1 MFQDGL
7 FGFLGA
13 SADDE
18 AEGEADGVVVFA
30 RDLALEAKTDMV
42 YELDAYPRLD
52 SKACMSKAVT
62 AEYCDAGGKTEKR
75 IYFSTLTKVV
85 V

>member
-18 AEGEADGVVVFA
+18 AEGEADGVIVLA

-42 YELDAYPRLD
+42 YELHAYARLD

-62 AEYCDAGGKTEKR
+62 AEYGDTGGKTEKR
-75 IYFSTLTKVV
+75 IYFSTLPKVV